1 MKLNPND
8 CYCNISEK
16 SHFMWDYCNSIVTH
30 EKINEIEWREY
41 CSWDTINLP
50 LVKIEQEPILK
61 KINDKHTIKSI
72 GIIRTN
78 PYFCYRWHKDLTR
91 GPTINMVISEKLD
104 SKCLFGLD
112 NSKDQPL
119 TSKGGMDLGSSNM
132 INFIE
137 LNYIPKNFYLFNTQ
151 VLHTLINYSMVRYL
165 FTVEFLEN
173 NTKLSYQDLF
183 NWLKKENLLN
193 PS

>member
-1 MKLNPND
+1 
-8 CYCNISEK
+8 
-16 SHFMWDYCNSIVTH
+16 MWNYCNSIVNH
-30 EKINEIEWREY
+30 EKILEIQWQEY
-41 CSWDTINLP
+41 CSWDTIKLP

-61 KINDKHTIKSI
+61 KIDSKHTIKGI
-72 GIIRTN
+72 AIIRTK

-91 GPTINMVISEKLD
+91 GPTINMIISEKLD

-112 NSKDQPL
+112 SSKDQSL

-137 LNYIPKNFYLFNTQ
+137 LNYIPKNFYIFNTQ

-165 FTVEFLEN
+165 FTVEFLED
-173 NTKLSYQDLF
+173 NTKLSYHDLF
-183 NWLKKENLLN
+183 NWLSKENLLE